1 MRDPYVII
9 KLRNKNEESY
19 NIDSKKPNRLRY
31 LKHISHDPYV
41 IINVIND
48 DEECDN
54 IHGKKPNRYRYYKK
68 SEQLKSTYST
78 LWHDFQH
85 INLNCIVPLFMVAIM
100 RIHGN
105 LLS

>member
-41 IINVIND
+41 IINVSND

-68 SEQLKSTYST
+68 SEQLKSWGMT
-78 LWHDFQH
+78 LWILIQ
-85 INLNCIVPLFMVAIM
+85 IVSYPSSWSL
-100 RIHGN
+100 
-105 LLS
+105 